1 MHGVAWYLLG
11 LCVAFAVGGGM
22 YVRMRLRASA
32 KLQAQLHREFQ
43 ALQQEK
49 KVIYEFLH
57 DLGEA
62 FNEDI
67 DREHLLRIIVDC
79 ARKVIGAKGAA
90 IYLWDADRD
99 KLVASIISGLFPP
112 VLKVDNIVADQL
124 ATSQE
129 NLEAFLRLEVIPS
142 DSTSVIAQ
150 VAQSGKGF
158 LAERTELD
166 ERFPWFRQKTLQTE
180 TYIAAPLHYREEQL
194 GVLAVANREDG
205 ASFTKSDFDLIQ
217 SVADQAAYSL
227 QHATIYSQLT
237 EKKKLDHDIEV
248 AREIQRILLPSE
260 APEIGGYNCAA
271 VNIPAQQ
278 VSGDYFDFIPVDGT
292 RWGVAVADVSGKGV
306 PASIIMAMC
315 RSVLR
320 SKARGNLSP
329 AQVLREVNRL
339 LYPDIREDMFITM
352 IYMIM
357 DPSGKLTL
365 ARAGHESALWCRD
378 HFKRIES
385 VEAPGMALGIDAGDV
400 FDEVIKDVTI
410 DLSPL
415 DTVVVYTDG
424 ITEALDDEG
433 NEFGQEQLKAVL
445 EAAGPR
451 SVDFLVKT
459 IVDRVQNFSSGH
471 PQNDDITL
479 AAVQRSDLLTLT

>member
-1 MHGVAWYLLG
+1 MHIAWYLLAIAVV
-11 LCVAFAVGGGM
+11 VALLIGW
-22 YVRMRLRASA
+22 YLRSQLRAST
-32 KLQAQLHREFQ
+32 KLRAQLQQEYI

-49 KVIYEFLH
+49 KVIYDFLH

-62 FNEDI
+62 FTEEI
-67 DREHLLRIIVDC
+67 DRDHLLRIIVEC
-79 ARKVIGAKGAA
+79 ARKVIGARGAA
-90 IYLWDADRD
+90 IYLWDADRE
-99 KLVASIISGLFPP
+99 KLIAAIVSGTFPP
-112 VLKVDNIVADQL
+112 VLKVDNLVADQL
-124 ATSQE
+124 ASSEE
-129 NLEAFLRLEVIPS
+129 NLHAFLRLEAIPS
-142 DSTSVIAQ
+142 DSSSVIAQ
-150 VAQSGKGF
+150 VAHNGQGF
-158 LAERTELD
+158 FAPSTELD
-166 ERFPWFRQKTLQTE
+166 ERFPWFRQKSLQTE
-180 TYIAAPLHYREEQL
+180 TYIAVPLHYREEQL
-194 GVLAVANREDG
+194 GVLAVANQDEG
-205 ASFTKSDFDLIQ
+205 KPFSKSDSELVQ
-217 SVADQAAYSL
+217 SIADQAAYSL
-227 QHATIYSQLT
+227 QHAKIYSQLT

-260 APEIGGYNCAA
+260 APEIGGFNCAA
-271 VNIPAQQ
+271 MNIPAQQ
-278 VSGDYFDFIPVDGT
+278 VSGDYFDFIPVDET
-292 RWGVAVADVSGKGV
+292 RWGVVVADVSGKGV

-357 DPSGKLTL
+357 DPVGKITL

-400 FDEVIKDVTI
+400 FDEFIKDVTI

-424 ITEALDDEG
+424 INEALDDEG

-479 AAVQRSDLLTLT
+479 AAVQRSDILT

>member
-1 MHGVAWYLLG
+1 MHGTPWYLLG
-11 LCVAFAVGGGM
+11 IGIVLAVAGIF
-22 YVRMRLRASA
+22 YVRRKLQASA
-32 KLQAQLHREFQ
+32 RLQAQLHQEFL

-49 KVIYEFLH
+49 KVIYDFLH

-62 FNEDI
+62 FTEDI
-67 DREHLLRIIVDC
+67 DREHLLRIIVTC
-79 ARKVIGAKGAA
+79 ACKVIGAKGAA
-90 IYLWDADRD
+90 IYLWDADRE
-99 KLVASIISGLFPP
+99 KLIATMTTGTFPP

-124 ATSQE
+124 AASPE
-129 NLEAFLRLEVIPS
+129 NLDAFLRLEVIPA
-142 DSTSVIAQ
+142 DSTSVIAV
-150 VAQSGKGF
+150 VAQAGKGM
-158 LAERTELD
+158 LVERTELD
-166 ERFPWFRQKTLQTE
+166 ERFPWFRQKSLQTE

-194 GVLAVANREDG
+194 GVLAVANQEEG
-205 ASFTKSDFDLIQ
+205 KAFTKSDFELIQ
-217 SVADQAAYSL
+217 SIADQAAYSL
-227 QHATIYSQLT
+227 QHAKIYSQLT

-260 APEIGGYNCAA
+260 APEVLGFNCAA
-271 VNIPAQQ
+271 LNIPAQQ
-278 VSGDYFDFIPVDGT
+278 VSGDYFDFIPVDEK

-357 DPSGKLTL
+357 DPAGRLTL

-378 HFKRIES
+378 QFKRIES
-385 VEAPGMALGIDAGDV
+385 VEAPGMALGIDPGDV

-410 DLSPL
+410 NLSPL

-424 ITEALDDEG
+424 INEALDAEG

-459 IVDRVQNFSSGH
+459 IVDRVQSFSSGH

-479 AAVQRSDLLTLT
+479 AAVQRSD